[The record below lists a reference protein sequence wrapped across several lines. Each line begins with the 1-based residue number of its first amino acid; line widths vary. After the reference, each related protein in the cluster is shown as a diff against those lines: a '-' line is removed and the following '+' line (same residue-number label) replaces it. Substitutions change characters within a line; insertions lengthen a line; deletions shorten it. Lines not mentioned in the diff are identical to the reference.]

1 MNTAIPIF
9 KEQNASF
16 LRQEKEGFALLIS
29 RAHPEARELVI
40 NDTTQQ
46 IAHLCDGKRSIA
58 DVADQLK
65 RKYPM
70 VPQEQLQRDVQQVL
84 GSLSRLGFV
93 EWSTENPYLFR
104 RDEAIDAEYS
114 LRVGFEED
122 LGQLLEFLRG
132 ARLFELPAAPAR
144 PDCVSYLSPLVNG
157 LEYDELPLRQ
167 KLFSFGEQFFFLVK
181 ADRIEGLVSFVT
193 PARPVESASLRLMAA
208 PAEFAPA
215 LLRYGLD
222 QLPYLTVNP
231 VAKVKLHELLSTV
244 DANDRFLALA
254 RELGFQ
260 DEGTARNELGFEKD
274 VRFWARSYQPQH
286 VAFARS
292 KRRELGNG
300 Q

>member
-29 RAHPEARELVI
+29 RPHPEARELVI
-40 NDTTQQ
+40 NDTTLQ

-58 DVADQLK
+58 EVVDQLK

-70 VPQEQLQRDVQQVL
+70 APQEQLQRDVQQVL

-93 EWSTENPYLFR
+93 EWSTENPFLFR

-122 LGQLLEFLRG
+122 LVKLLEFLRS
-132 ARLFELPAAPAR
+132 ARLFEAPAPPAG
-144 PDCVSYLSPLVNG
+144 PDSVFYRSPLVNG

-167 KLFSFGEQFFFLVK
+167 KLFSFSEQFFFLVK
-181 ADRIEGLVSFVT
+181 ADRIEGLVSFAT
-193 PARPVESASLRLMAA
+193 PLRPVESASLRLMAA
-208 PAEFAPA
+208 PAEHAPV

-231 VAKVKLHELLSTV
+231 IAKVKWHEPLGAIG
-244 DANDRFLALA
+244 ANDQFLALV
-254 RELGFQ
+254 REVGFQ

-274 VRFWARSYQPQH
+274 VRFWARSYPPQQ
-286 VAFARS
+286 VTFARS
-292 KRRELGNG
+292 KRRGLGNG